1 MHREDQVETVVI
13 ATHCEL
19 VRTLQDRKPPHSA
32 SITPVSPYKQTE
44 PTRIKT
50 SSTLAK
56 ATFQCA
62 LARFELCIYLIDASV
77 NQIDMRWSV
86 YLLFVYFIRHH
97 TQSQD

>member
-19 VRTLQDRKPPHSA
+19 ARELQVRKPPHSA

-44 PTRIKT
+44 PTRNKT

-62 LARFELCIYLIDASV
+62 LARFVLWLYLFE
-77 NQIDMRWSV
+77 R
-86 YLLFVYFIRHH
+86 
-97 TQSQD
+97 T